1 MKYRAITGENFYYNE
16 LKKTCNFILKENINQ
31 SELKER
37 LKKSDILDCKSE
49 SNFNKKYQ
57 SIGKR
62 VQYLNKTLM
71 KIFVETQIE
80 NSKFLNLYTIICSE
94 RFIAEFMEEVI
105 KLKYTTFDYCLNE
118 SDFKNFMQHKEE
130 QSDIVNSWSDAGKK
144 KMIIKIKNFLSEGGF
159 LKKEK
164 DGSYQ
169 ILKPLV
175 DKDILKAIKINGK
188 EEILRI
194 MLY

>member
-1 MKYRAITGENFYYNE
+1 MKYRAITGENFYCNE

-31 SELKER
+31 DELKEK
-37 LKKSDILDCKSE
+37 LKEKDILDCKSD

-62 VQYLNKTLM
+62 VQYLSKDLM
-71 KIFVETQIE
+71 RIFGETQIE

-105 KLKYTTFDYCLNE
+105 KEKYTAFDYYLNE

-130 QSDIVNSWSDAGKK
+130 QSEIVASWSDSGKK
-144 KMIIKIKNFLSEGGF
+144 KMIVKIKNFLSEGGF

-164 DGSYQ
+164 DGVYKIS
-169 ILKPLV
+169 KPLV
-175 DKDILKAIKINGK
+175 DDEILKIIKNDGK
-188 EEILRI
+188 KEILEI